1 MSSFYLYP
9 LHIQV
14 DCFFREIL
22 APFRNKILSQNA
34 LFNNGGKALGNWLHC
49 EKWNAKSNWCNCRLS
64 INGRTF
70 GITLSSFSLSVY
82 LSLSVSQDSPV
93 ANKAARCNSFG
104 LTPQGEWGGS
114 CCGVRG
120 QQFIAVRTF
129 WYSSNFC
136 SAAQLS
142 ALSLSDNDN
151 DNNKVKWNE
160 KKEGKNES
168 RNEVVAC
175 RRMKRAADDDMSP
188 PWLIQN
194 LVENRTIFCQNL
206 SVWVCEQV
214 CVCGCACV
222 WGLFSLVALVL
233 GTGHAPSCS
242 HVKLC

>member
-70 GITLSSFSLSVY
+70 GITLSSFSMSVS
-82 LSLSVSQDSPV
+82 LSLSLRIPQSRIKLHVATASASLPRESGEGVTVGSEGNSSLPCVPFDIQVISVQLLSCHLSPSQ
-93 ANKAARCNSFG
+93 
-104 LTPQGEWGGS
+104 T
-114 CCGVRG
+114 
-120 QQFIAVRTF
+120 TTTTTT
-129 WYSSNFC
+129 
-136 SAAQLS
+136 
-142 ALSLSDNDN
+142 
-151 DNNKVKWNE
+151 KWNE
-160 KKEGKNES
+160 MKKKEGKNES

-175 RRMKRAADDDMSP
+175 RRMKRAAVAADDDMSP

-206 SVWVCEQV
+206 SVWVCE
-214 CVCGCACV
+214 
-222 WGLFSLVALVL
+222 
-233 GTGHAPSCS
+233 
-242 HVKLC
+242 